1 MVVEVSKIQNITLD
15 DLENMNMGINE
26 KILGGEQIT
35 MQTNKEFIQVK
46 DRQISQTVRQKV
58 GSLALN
64 SSENWNVP
72 VSIVIFLEN
81 VLKNSD
87 NVKVMPW
94 ASCKKMIYDI
104 YIDRLTHEWEI

>member
-1 MVVEVSKIQNITLD
+1 M
-15 DLENMNMGINE
+15 
-26 KILGGEQIT
+26 
-35 MQTNKEFIQVK
+35 K

-58 GSLALN
+58 GSLAVN

-94 ASCKKMIYDI
+94 ASCKKMINNI
-104 YIDRLTHEWEI
+104 FIDRLSHGGKSKDDHP